1 MKLKDKIFL
10 GALVLMPISLIG
22 IFFSYFIEYL
32 YAMCFWGILLLLSAT
47 VYVILMEPHKDP
59 HKKR

>member
-1 MKLKDKIFL
+1 
-10 GALVLMPISLIG
+10 MPISLIG